1 MIRRLT
7 IVLAISAFALSA
19 QTKKILV
26 MGAGPDVK
34 EYQSASPKANVIPVT
49 KETVMKEIVDAD
61 AFIGTITPAEAA
73 SGAEIR
79 LVLSPTPPVECL
91 STLMPGMELR
101 STVSPERT
109 MHSVSAL
116 TSRSDIPEK
125 KTAIRK
131 ADI

>member
-1 MIRRLT
+1 M
-7 IVLAISAFALSA
+7 ASSLSS
-19 QTKKILV
+19 V
-26 MGAGPDVK
+26 PPVC
-34 EYQSASPKANVIPVT
+34 PKPRP
-49 KETVMKEIVDAD
+49 EI
-61 AFIGTITPAEAA
+61 IGTMTPAEAA
-73 SGAEIR
+73 RGAEIR

-91 STLMPGMELR
+91 STFMPGMELR
-101 STVSPERT
+101 STSSPERI

>member
-1 MIRRLT
+1 MD
-7 IVLAISAFALSA
+7 SSLSSVPPVWPSPRPD
-19 QTKKILV
+19 I
-26 MGAGPDVK
+26 MG
-34 EYQSASPKANVIPVT
+34 T
-49 KETVMKEIVDAD
+49 T
-61 AFIGTITPAEAA
+61 TPAAAA
-73 SGAEIR
+73 SGADIK

-109 MHSVSAL
+109 MHSVAAL
-116 TSRSDIPEK
+116 TSRSVIPEW